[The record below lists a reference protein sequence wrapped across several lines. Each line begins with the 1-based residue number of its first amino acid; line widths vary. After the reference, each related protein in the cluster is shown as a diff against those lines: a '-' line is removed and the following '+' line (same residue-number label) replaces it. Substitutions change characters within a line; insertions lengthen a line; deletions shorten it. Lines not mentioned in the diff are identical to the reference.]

1 MFKLR
6 YKSALASR
14 FDSKNNYGKRVAY
27 VMLATELSV
36 VMQREF
42 TAKQVQDK
50 LAKMKT
56 EWSLSK
62 PTLPAPT
69 GNSPQTLLPLDYD
82 VMLDYWGEKAGFRR
96 ESLMSTDDVSDE
108 EISTDKNDN
117 NPDNAS
123 LSDDERYAG
132 EKAQQPEQNKI
143 KTNGKSKKT
152 TSPSESLEAGF
163 TAIKEGLMFL
173 GSAMAQQT
181 PSHQVMAAAPTPA
194 TQTISV
200 TTLDDVLSTIKAQ
213 SDTMSQVLSHLIAKK
228 D

>member
-69 GNSPQTLLPLDYD
+69 GNSPRALLPLHYD

-96 ESLMSTDDVSDE
+96 ESLISTDDTSDE
-108 EISTDKNDN
+108 EISTDKNG
-117 NPDNAS
+117 
-123 LSDDERYAG
+123 YY
-132 EKAQQPEQNKI
+132 
-143 KTNGKSKKT
+143 
-152 TSPSESLEAGF
+152 
-163 TAIKEGLMFL
+163 
-173 GSAMAQQT
+173 
-181 PSHQVMAAAPTPA
+181 
-194 TQTISV
+194 
-200 TTLDDVLSTIKAQ
+200 
-213 SDTMSQVLSHLIAKK
+213 
-228 D
+228 